1 MSLSM
6 QISMQR
12 ISRDKEGIVI
22 NHFLNRSLRLLIL
35 ALGLT
40 IPVWETSQAD
50 AGSFTYEF
58 IGNISEVP
66 GALFTP
72 GGLGSN
78 GFSTGLQFSG
88 TYTFDPSTAGL
99 LPSGLPVQLYNG
111 SVSSLNFTIGNYAG
125 SLQAG
130 GTNLTIV
137 SSGIPSL
144 YSVNLGVAGDPVKGL
159 APSLLSINFADAT
172 GTAFTSAALPG
183 NPAPSPSSFNV
194 NRTTLSFTNGNVL
207 VGSLSSLRA
216 VPLPETWIFFGAGLI
231 GLVWLD
237 VRERCKKSR
246 TLAEPVS
253 A

>member
-1 MSLSM
+1 
-6 QISMQR
+6 MQR
-12 ISRDKEGIVI
+12 ISRGKEGMVI
-22 NHFLNRSLRLLIL
+22 IHFWGRALRLLIL
-35 ALGLT
+35 GLAFAL
-40 IPVWETSQAD
+40 PVWQTSRAD
-50 AGSFTYEF
+50 AASFTYEF

-78 GFSTGLQFSG
+78 GFSTGLQISG

-130 GTNLTIV
+130 GTNLTTV

-144 YSVNLGVAGDPVKGL
+144 YSVNLGVAGNPVKGL
-159 APSLLSINFADAT
+159 APSLLSINFVDAT

-183 NPAPSPSSFNV
+183 NPAPSPFSFNV
-194 NRTTLSFTNGNVL
+194 NRTTLSFSNGNVL

-216 VPLPETWIFFGAGLI
+216 VPLPESWIVFGAGLM
-231 GLVWLD
+231 GLVWFDARGRFNKPRVL
-237 VRERCKKSR
+237 
-246 TLAEPVS
+246 
-253 A
+253 